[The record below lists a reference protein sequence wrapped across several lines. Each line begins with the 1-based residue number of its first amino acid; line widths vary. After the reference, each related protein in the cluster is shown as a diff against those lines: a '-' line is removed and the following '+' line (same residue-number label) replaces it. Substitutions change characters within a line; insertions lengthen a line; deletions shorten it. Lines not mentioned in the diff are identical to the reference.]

1 MGRSSGAKGNP
12 QATRPVEMTDAGHAK
27 LLVDSRR
34 WAVTRSRSPREG
46 EQAHEVDNRVVNEER
61 KEMKHKFLDAMVV
74 VIAAIGMAAVGLGVG
89 QAPAATN
96 AAAIPYLW
104 QNCTHVHTKYRHGV
118 GKAGAHDKTSGTP
131 VTTFYR
137 STRLYNRAMS
147 YNGERG
153 YNLDRDHDG
162 IACEKR

>member
-1 MGRSSGAKGNP
+1 
-12 QATRPVEMTDAGHAK
+12 
-27 LLVDSRR
+27 
-34 WAVTRSRSPREG
+34 
-46 EQAHEVDNRVVNEER
+46 
-61 KEMKHKFLDAMVV
+61 MKHKFLDAMVV

-137 STRLYNRAMS
+137 STRLYNIAAS
-147 YNGERG
+147 YNNARG